1 MEKTHRKKISK
12 KTNKINLNDN
22 RKQKGNKHKTTI
34 QNIYK
39 LKNRKINKK

>member
-1 MEKTHRKKISK
+1 MGKHRKKISK

-22 RKQKGNKHKTTI
+22 RKQKGNKHKTI

-39 LKNRKINKK
+39 QKNRKINKK